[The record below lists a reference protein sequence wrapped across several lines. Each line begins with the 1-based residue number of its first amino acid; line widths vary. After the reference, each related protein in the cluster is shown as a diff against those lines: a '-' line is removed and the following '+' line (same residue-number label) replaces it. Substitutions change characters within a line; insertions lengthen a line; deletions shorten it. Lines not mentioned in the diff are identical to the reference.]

1 MACSTSFLQG
11 QVPIQCQLCETD
23 PKINWKCLQ
32 CNLLMCSKCKD
43 KIHPKF
49 KSADEHK
56 IVSLKELSAS
66 SDQSNSTTI
75 KDTKKAE
82 LYVTVDR
89 EFVIAFPYLYALSS
103 SSEESMWICAE
114 NPIRGLSKSTTTKLL
129 QKVRTTGYKLE
140 PISSFNIEIYDIA
153 VTLSHDL
160 LLVTDGKIKQI
171 RDGTNVVTDCNYS
184 VAPLQPISIHVTHDY
199 KVIVGAAIGG
209 ELFSASGRR
218 VVIIMDKYG
227 IHQTVFEHDKKKEEL
242 FTLPYRVLNTSN
254 GTTVVLDRV
263 SLECHGRLVFL
274 GPGDRINYY
283 TGHPEINTMDKPF
296 KPFDIAVTSSGNI
309 FVTDELSLHIL
320 TCNGQLMAY
329 YEMKTLG
336 ISNPQFLAINMSGRF
351 SILYIGCSTTKESSD
366 KCKLYR
372 LNISGF

>member
-1 MACSTSFLQG
+1 MACSKSFIQG
-11 QVPIQCQLCETD
+11 QVPIQCQLCEGD

-49 KSADEHK
+49 KSADDHE

-66 SDQSNSTTI
+66 SDRSNSTTI
-75 KDTKKAE
+75 IDPTKAE
-82 LYVTVDR
+82 LHVTVDHT
-89 EFVIAFPYLYALSS
+89 FVIAFPYLYAISS
-103 SSEESMWICAE
+103 SSEESVWICIE

-140 PISSFNIEIYDIA
+140 LISSFNIETYTIA
-153 VTLSHDL
+153 VTPSHDL

-171 RDGTNVVTDCNYS
+171 RDGANVVTDCKYS

-209 ELFSASGRR
+209 QLFSSSGSR
-218 VVIIMDKYG
+218 VVIIMDKNG
-227 IHQTVFEHDKKKEEL
+227 IHQTVFEHDEKKEAL
-242 FTLPYRVLNTSN
+242 FTLPYRVLRTSN
-254 GTTVVLDRV
+254 GITVVLDRL
-263 SLECHGRLVFL
+263 SSECYGRLVFL
-274 GPGDRINYY
+274 GLGDKINYY
-283 TGHPEINTMDKPF
+283 TGHCEINTMDKPF
-296 KPFDIAVTSSGNI
+296 KPFDIASTSSGNI
-309 FVTDELSLHIL
+309 FIADGFSLHVL

-336 ISNPQFLAINMSGRF
+336 ISNAHLLAINMSGRF
-351 SILYIGCSTTKESSD
+351 SILHIGCSTTEESSD
-366 KCKLYR
+366 KSKLYR
-372 LNISGF
+372 VNISGF

>member
-1 MACSTSFLQG
+1 MACSNSFLQG
-11 QVPIQCQLCETD
+11 QVSIQCQLCERD

-49 KSADEHK
+49 KSADEHE
-56 IVSLKELSAS
+56 IVSLKELSAL
-66 SDQSNSTTI
+66 SDRSNSTTI

-103 SSEESMWICAE
+103 SSEESVWICTK
-114 NPIRGLSKSTTTKLL
+114 NPIKGLSKSTTTKLL

-140 PISSFNIEIYDIA
+140 LISSFNIETYDIA
-153 VTLSHDL
+153 VTPSHDL
-160 LLVTDGKIKQI
+160 LLVTDGQIKQI
-171 RDGTNVVTDCNYS
+171 SDGANVVTDCKYS

-227 IHQTVFEHDKKKEEL
+227 IHQTVFEHDKKTEAL
-242 FTLPYRVLNTSN
+242 FTLPYRALSTSN
-254 GTTVVLDRV
+254 GTIVVLDRLSV
-263 SLECHGRLVFL
+263 ECHGRLVFL
-274 GPGDRINYY
+274 GPRDRINYY

-296 KPFDIAVTSSGNI
+296 KPFDIAATSSGNI
-309 FVTDELSLHIL
+309 FVADGFSLHIL

-336 ISNPQFLAINMSGRF
+336 ISNAHFLAINMSERL
-351 SILYIGCSTTKESSD
+351 SILYIGCSTTEESPD

-372 LNISGF
+372 SNISGF